1 MKKFF
6 SILLS
11 AALIVSLLTP
21 MGVAWAEEADDVVSS
36 SEVKDGE
43 VKDDEVKDDEVKDD
57 EVKDNEVKDDEVKD
71 DEVKDD
77 EVKDDEVKDGEVKDD
92 EVKDG
97 EVKDDEVKDDEV
109 KDDEVKDDEV
119 KDDEV
124 KDGEAKDDEVKDVE
138 VKDGEVEDGDVKD
151 DPKENVDKNA
161 GTPELLFIDPSECD
175 CTGATYTVME
185 PDYSTNSYEKVDDTT
200 HRVTYN
206 TQKVTRCLSCGTELS
221 REDGE
226 PYTYTQNHYY
236 NTDGDCVCGAH
247 TDVGT
252 GGEGE
257 DPETCTH
264 TNKVDWLYSDQDSF
278 QADSL
283 GTGFHRIKGRE
294 RHQVVCLDCGKIL
307 SETDWVEVT
316 RTEPHFI
323 AGGVC
328 DACGYKNECT
338 HSEDSLAHRTVLLE
352 TTLVVSV
359 KKTGHVMQRDSMIE
373 TYCTKCGDIL
383 WTEFGNVVQQ
393 EENHVFADGKCIFC
407 GYTTTCSHSRTKA
420 VSGVMT
426 TDEPTYT
433 KLDEKTHQ
441 VNVYE
446 GTWYTCLDCAESW
459 FKAASEQVKTRVEA
473 HNFSGGKCY
482 CGAVNPCSHP
492 GKTEREAKESSG
504 ALVSQTDS
512 EHTIRYTQYVEIR
525 CADCG
530 EILATEIRNNQ
541 VEKTSAHTYVDGKCS
556 ECGYVKPAPTP
567 DPEPTEPATTP
578 AATRPTEPEAT
589 EPVFTEVASDEPV
602 HGVKVSDN
610 LTMTQTVTKV
620 IEDIETSETAK
631 IQIRNVD
638 QILNQEEVKQMEAIP
653 VKEQVFAF
661 LTVMGFGDTIEKALD
676 EADEQMSQKTLSLI
690 ESIQTRM
697 DNMTQQE
704 RKEFNKV
711 LEELFPITKV
721 VIDGVEYEW
730 FQFEI
735 QVEDGDTVR
744 IERYGFRLEDG
755 EWILSRLETADV
767 EK

>member
-21 MGVAWAEEADDVVSS
+21 MGVAWAEEADAAVSS
-36 SEVKDGE
+36 SEVTTEEGTTE
-43 VKDDEVKDDEVKDD
+43 EGTTE
-57 EVKDNEVKDDEVKD
+57 E
-71 DEVKDD
+71 
-77 EVKDDEVKDGEVKDD
+77 GTT
-92 EVKDG
+92 
-97 EVKDDEVKDDEV
+97 
-109 KDDEVKDDEV
+109 
-119 KDDEV
+119 
-124 KDGEAKDDEVKDVE
+124 GEASTEE
-138 VKDGEVEDGDVKD
+138 GTTGEATTGEATTEEGTTGEATTGEATTEEGTTEEQD
-151 DPKENVDKNA
+151 A
-161 GTPELLFIDPSECD
+161 GVPELLFINPDNCNHD
-175 CTGATYTVME
+175 GDTYTVLWPKYE
-185 PDYSTNSYEKVDDTT
+185 TADYQEVDATT
-200 HRVTYN
+200 HRVTYE
-206 TQKVTRCLSCGTELS
+206 TEEVTRCLSCGWEITRVE
-221 REDGE
+221 GT
-226 PYTYTQNHYY
+226 PYTYTENHYY
-236 NTDGDCVCGAH
+236 DENGDCICGAH
-247 TDVGT
+247 TKVET
-252 GGEGE
+252 GGEEG
-257 DPETCTH
+257 DQNTCEH
-264 TNKVDWLYSDQDSF
+264 INCVEWVVSDQDSF
-278 QADSL
+278 HGVSL
-283 GTGFHRIKGRE
+283 GDGFHQITSKE
-294 RHQVVCLDCGKIL
+294 KYQTVCLDCGKIL

-373 TYCTKCGDIL
+373 TYCTQCGDIL
-383 WTEFGNVVQQ
+383 WTEPGNVVQQ

-420 VSGVMT
+420 TSGVMT

-459 FKAASEQVKTRVEA
+459 FKAASEQVKTRVET

-541 VEKTSAHTYVDGKCS
+541 VEKASAHTYVDGKCS

-610 LTMTQTVTKV
+610 LSMTETVTKV

-697 DNMTQQE
+697 DSMTQQE

>member
-1 MKKFF
+1 MKRFF

-36 SEVKDGE
+36 SEVKD
-43 VKDDEVKDDEVKDD
+43 DEA
-57 EVKDNEVKDDEVKD
+57 
-71 DEVKDD
+71 
-77 EVKDDEVKDGEVKDD
+77 
-92 EVKDG
+92 
-97 EVKDDEVKDDEV
+97 
-109 KDDEVKDDEV
+109 
-119 KDDEV
+119 

-138 VKDGEVEDGDVKD
+138 VKDGDVKDGEVEDGDVKD

-185 PDYSTNSYEKVDDTT
+185 PDYSTNSYEKVDATT

-236 NTDGDCVCGAH
+236 NTDGDCACGAH

-252 GGEGE
+252 GGEDGDPNTCNHQNCVDWVVS
-257 DPETCTH
+257 DPE
-264 TNKVDWLYSDQDSF
+264 SF
-278 QADSL
+278 HAVSL
-283 GTGFHRIKGRE
+283 GDGFHQITSKEKYRT
-294 RHQVVCLDCGKIL
+294 VCMDCGKVVN
-307 SETDWVEVT
+307 ETDWIDVS
-316 RTEPHFI
+316 RTEPHHI
-323 AGGVC
+323 TSGVC
-328 DACGYKNECT
+328 DACKYKNECP
-338 HSEDSLAHRTVLLE
+338 HSKDSLAQRTVLLG
-352 TTLVVSV
+352 TAVILSTN
-359 KKTGHVMQRDSMIE
+359 KTGHVMQRDSMIE

-383 WTEFGNVVQQ
+383 WTEQSDVVKQ
-393 EENHVFADGKCIFC
+393 EESHVFVDGKCVEC
-407 GYTTTCSHSRTKA
+407 GYEINCSHAHKSA
-420 VSGVMT
+420 QSGVMT
-426 TDEPTYT
+426 TEDSKYTYV
-433 KLDEKTHQ
+433 DEKTHK
-441 VNVYE
+441 VDVCE
-446 GTWYTCLDCAESW
+446 GTWYTCLDCGESW
-459 FKAASEQVKTRVEA
+459 FEESSGVKTITES
-473 HNFSGGKCY
+473 HDFSGGTCF
-482 CGAVNPCSHP
+482 CGAENSCKH
-492 GKTEREAKESSG
+492 SG
-504 ALVSQTDS
+504 GIEKIPARYPASLVSS
-512 EHTIRYTQYVEIR
+512 NASGHTIRYSQYLELR

-530 EILATEIRNNQ
+530 ELINIQMDYEQ
-541 VEKTSAHTYVDGKCS
+541 VEETSAHTYVDGKCS

-610 LTMTQTVTKV
+610 LSMTETVTKV

-638 QILNQEEVKQMEAIP
+638 QILNQEEIKQMEAIP

>member
-36 SEVKDGE
+36 SEVKDNEVKDGEVKDNEVKDGEVKDGE
-43 VKDDEVKDDEVKDD
+43 VKDDEVKDDEVKDGEVKDDEVKDD

-71 DEVKDD
+71 
-77 EVKDDEVKDGEVKDD
+77 GEVKDNA
-92 EVKDG
+92 EQNDG
-97 EVKDDEVKDDEV
+97 Q
-109 KDDEVKDDEV
+109 
-119 KDDEV
+119 
-124 KDGEAKDDEVKDVE
+124 
-138 VKDGEVEDGDVKD
+138 
-151 DPKENVDKNA
+151 NA
-161 GTPELLFIDPSECD
+161 GTPELMFISPDSCNHD
-175 CTGATYTVME
+175 GDTYTVMVRS
-185 PDYSTNSYEKVDDTT
+185 DGYSYEKVDDTT
-200 HRVTYN
+200 HRVTYS
-206 TQKVTRCLSCGTELS
+206 TEKVTRCLSCGMEMD
-221 REDGE
+221 REAGS

-236 NTDGDCVCGAH
+236 IDGDCACGAH

-252 GGEGE
+252 GGEDGDPNTCNHQNCVDWVVS
-257 DPETCTH
+257 DPE
-264 TNKVDWLYSDQDSF
+264 SF
-278 QADSL
+278 HAVSL
-283 GTGFHRIKGRE
+283 GDGFHQITSKEKYRT
-294 RHQVVCLDCGKIL
+294 VCMDCGKVVN
-307 SETDWVEVT
+307 ETDWIDVS
-316 RTEPHFI
+316 RTEPHHI
-323 AGGVC
+323 TSGIC
-328 DACGYKNECT
+328 DACKYKNECP
-338 HSEDSLAHRTVLLE
+338 HSKDSLAQRTVLLG
-352 TTLVVSV
+352 TAVILSTN
-359 KKTGHVMQRDSMIE
+359 KTGHVMQRDSMIE

-383 WTEFGNVVQQ
+383 WTEQSDVVKQ
-393 EENHVFADGKCIFC
+393 EESHVFVDGKCVEC
-407 GYTTTCSHSRTKA
+407 GYEINCSHAHKSA
-420 VSGVMT
+420 QSGVMT
-426 TDEPTYT
+426 TEDSKYTYV
-433 KLDEKTHQ
+433 DEKTHK
-441 VNVYE
+441 VDVCE
-446 GTWYTCLDCAESW
+446 GTWYTCLDCGESW
-459 FKAASEQVKTRVEA
+459 FEESSGVKTITES
-473 HNFSGGKCY
+473 HDFSGGTCF
-482 CGAVNPCSHP
+482 CG
-492 GKTEREAKESSG
+492 TENSCTHSG
-504 ALVSQTDS
+504 GIEKIPARYPASLVSS
-512 EHTIRYTQYVEIR
+512 NASGHTIRYSQYLELR

-530 EILATEIRNNQ
+530 ELINIQMDYEQ
-541 VEKTSAHTYVDGKCS
+541 VEETSAHTYVNGTCS
-556 ECGYVKPAPTP
+556 ECGYVKPAPAP
-567 DPEPTEPATTP
+567 DPKPEPTVPVTTP
-578 AATRPTEPEAT
+578 AATRPTEPEVT

-610 LTMTQTVTKV
+610 LSMTETVTKV

>member
-1 MKKFF
+1 MKRFF

-36 SEVKDGE
+36 SEVKD
-43 VKDDEVKDDEVKDD
+43 DEVKDSEVKDG
-57 EVKDNEVKDDEVKD
+57 EVKDNEVKDGEVKD
-71 DEVKDD
+71 N
-77 EVKDDEVKDGEVKDD
+77 EVKDGEVKDD
-92 EVKDG
+92 EA
-97 EVKDDEVKDDEV
+97 KDDEVKDDEA
-109 KDDEVKDDEV
+109 
-119 KDDEV
+119 

-138 VKDGEVEDGDVKD
+138 VKDGDVKDGEVEDGDVKD

-185 PDYSTNSYEKVDDTT
+185 PDYSTNSYEKVDATT

-236 NTDGDCVCGAH
+236 NTDGDCACGAH

-252 GGEGE
+252 GGEDGDPNTCNHQNCVDWVVS
-257 DPETCTH
+257 DPE
-264 TNKVDWLYSDQDSF
+264 SF
-278 QADSL
+278 HAVSL
-283 GTGFHRIKGRE
+283 GDGFHQITSKEKYRT
-294 RHQVVCLDCGKIL
+294 VCMDCGKVVN
-307 SETDWVEVT
+307 ETDWIDVS
-316 RTEPHFI
+316 RTEPHHI
-323 AGGVC
+323 TSGVC
-328 DACGYKNECT
+328 DACKYKNECP
-338 HSEDSLAHRTVLLE
+338 HSKDSLAQRTVLLG
-352 TTLVVSV
+352 TAVILSTN
-359 KKTGHVMQRDSMIE
+359 KTGHVMQRDSMIE

-383 WTEFGNVVQQ
+383 WTEQSDVVKQ
-393 EENHVFADGKCIFC
+393 EESHVFVDGKCVEC
-407 GYTTTCSHSRTKA
+407 GYEINCSHAHKSA
-420 VSGVMT
+420 QSGVMT
-426 TDEPTYT
+426 TEDPKYTYV
-433 KLDEKTHQ
+433 DEKTHK
-441 VNVYE
+441 VDVCE
-446 GTWYTCLDCAESW
+446 GTWYTCLDCGESW
-459 FKAASEQVKTRVEA
+459 FEESSGVKTITES
-473 HNFSGGKCY
+473 HDFSGGTCF
-482 CGAVNPCSHP
+482 CGAENSCKHSGGIEKIPARHP
-492 GKTEREAKESSG
+492 AS
-504 ALVSQTDS
+504 LVSS
-512 EHTIRYTQYVEIR
+512 NASGHTIRYSQYLELR

-530 EILATEIRNNQ
+530 ELINIQMDYEQ
-541 VEKTSAHTYVDGKCS
+541 VEETSAHTYVDGKCS

-610 LTMTQTVTKV
+610 LSMTETVTKV